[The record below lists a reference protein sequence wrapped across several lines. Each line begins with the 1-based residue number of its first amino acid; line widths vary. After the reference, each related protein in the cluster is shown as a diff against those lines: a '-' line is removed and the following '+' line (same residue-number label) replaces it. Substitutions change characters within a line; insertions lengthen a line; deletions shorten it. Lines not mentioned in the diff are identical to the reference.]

1 MSKHDWEAC
10 LRDYRTGQ
18 LSVRHLA
25 AKHGIPESTVRS
37 KAKAEGWQRDLTES
51 VREATRIKL
60 SRSSSRSE
68 IAQGDDDDVIEE
80 ASDTAVSTLLEH
92 RHAIA
97 RWRGISERLAD
108 TLVVMPITEDNY
120 DRFGRC
126 LNSGLEALAKAIRL
140 ERQAYNLN
148 DTPTEQLKSFAELMA
163 EVAPDY
169 P

>member
-1 MSKHDWEAC
+1 MSKYDWEAC

-25 AKHGIPESTVRS
+25 AKHGIPESTIRS
-37 KAKAEGWQRDLTES
+37 KAKAEGWQRDLTEP

-60 SRSSSRSE
+60 SRNTSRSE
-68 IAQGDDDDVIEE
+68 IAQSDDDDLVEE
-80 ASDTAVSTLLEH
+80 ASDKAVSILLEH
-92 RHAIA
+92 RQAIA
-97 RWRGISERLAD
+97 RWRGISERLAE
-108 TLVVMPITEDNY
+108 TLSGMPITEDNY

-148 DTPTEQLKSFAELMA
+148 DAPPEELKSFAELMA
-163 EVAPDY
+163 EVAPE
-169 P
+169 